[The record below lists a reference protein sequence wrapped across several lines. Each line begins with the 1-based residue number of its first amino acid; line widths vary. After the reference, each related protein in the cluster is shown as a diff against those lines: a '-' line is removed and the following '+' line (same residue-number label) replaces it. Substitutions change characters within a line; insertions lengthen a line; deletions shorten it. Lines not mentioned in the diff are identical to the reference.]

1 MTCYY
6 ALIYRARGPYK
17 EIFVLTFKAYGL
29 KSHLTSL
36 QCASR
41 LKSFFEKFL
50 SRASCS
56 QRRAVSFRAISCL
69 ACQTVLS
76 PRSRLV
82 DFNKF
87 HYNLKVTRGRHE
99 FRHESTGTR
108 ARGTKAR
115 VLDML
120 VSIRSLNRA
129 MESPDLAL
137 CINNLFCWKYN
148 IQIAWLIK
156 LQERKVNGKCL

>member
-120 VSIRSLNRA
+120 LSNKVITQDVFSL
-129 MESPDLAL
+129 E
-137 CINNLFCWKYN
+137 IKFIYFWKAETYS
-148 IQIAWLIK
+148 LT
-156 LQERKVNGKCL
+156 